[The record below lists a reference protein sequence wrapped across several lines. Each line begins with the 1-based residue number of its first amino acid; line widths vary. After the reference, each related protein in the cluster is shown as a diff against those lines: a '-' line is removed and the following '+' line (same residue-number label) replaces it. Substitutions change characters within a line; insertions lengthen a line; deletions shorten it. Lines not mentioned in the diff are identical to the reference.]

1 VESVDGRVRGS
12 RDLAGIVGVPPLAVI
27 PWVELDEERKSRRG
41 RWRIWLAAAAAGLLA
56 LLALVHFL
64 YRPLDVLWSVVLRRL
79 WL

>member
-1 VESVDGRVRGS
+1 
-12 RDLAGIVGVPPLAVI
+12 
-27 PWVELDEERKSRRG
+27 
-41 RWRIWLAAAAAGLLA
+41 LLA